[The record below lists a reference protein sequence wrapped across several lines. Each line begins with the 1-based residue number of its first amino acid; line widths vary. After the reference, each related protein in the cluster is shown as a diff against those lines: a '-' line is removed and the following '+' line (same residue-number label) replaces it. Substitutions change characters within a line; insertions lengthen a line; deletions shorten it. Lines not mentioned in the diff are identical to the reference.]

1 MSIEQKAR
9 DSLVGWV
16 RLQAVTHAVQQR
28 LRIDCRECDKS
39 PTLRPLSFP
48 RRRESTFCA
57 WVGMDSR
64 LRGNDDEEALQAV
77 LKPSFLGYFSA
88 FSAQLLR
95 FLRSLPHFLCA
106 LCVHSR
112 FRITTP
118 SRRFKPPQCP
128 PPCLPAARC
137 FLPPAHRGWRL
148 RSPACG

>member
-1 MSIEQKAR
+1 M
-9 DSLVGWV
+9 

-95 FLRSLPHFLCA
+95 LLRSAPAFPLHAAIHPQTL
-106 LCVHSR
+106 
-112 FRITTP
+112 
-118 SRRFKPPQCP
+118 RRVGYGLQPN
-128 PPCLPAARC
+128 PAYLTRTSIDA
-137 FLPPAHRGWRL
+137 G
-148 RSPACG
+148 CGAK